1 MNQLPERIQYRLSE
15 LEKHPLWIDPAQSVE
30 DSKRFGWMRGIAL
43 KADTEF
49 EGRWYEWLL
58 INARRHMDDPY
69 QMPETVVTT
78 DRSRRGIGEKM
89 LENCMKWVYAQ
100 GHRLWEFI
108 EWIGYGLGI
117 AWFKAPKIPD
127 RLWQILY
134 ETFDIRLLIKEPAD
148 YFSHFIGEHGQSG
161 HLDYFPTPIDITKAI
176 NMMVF
181 ADNDDRTS
189 SQYEPCIGAGAMVL
203 PSRSLNL
210 VGADLS
216 LTMVKVASIQAFL
229 YMPSLLYVPGPIIG
243 LHADPE
249 TLTINKYFE
258 FKTNTRIYWGN
269 SLLGEHKAPVD
280 IFDDGSEWIEVFL
293 SPYDLRKREI
303 FEYDEYMFQSWDSLP
318 YDLKVQIVAAQA
330 RELGF
335 DIMTT
340 NPPFNAR
347 LGKFEKQQM
356 DEIKA
361 SNETFWKERQQRLE
375 QLKKLHENKEEIA

>member
-1 MNQLPERIQYRLSE
+1 
-15 LEKHPLWIDPAQSVE
+15 
-30 DSKRFGWMRGIAL
+30 
-43 KADTEF
+43 
-49 EGRWYEWLL
+49 
-58 INARRHMDDPY
+58 
-69 QMPETVVTT
+69 
-78 DRSRRGIGEKM
+78 
-89 LENCMKWVYAQ
+89 
-100 GHRLWEFI
+100 
-108 EWIGYGLGI
+108 
-117 AWFKAPKIPD
+117 
-127 RLWQILY
+127 
-134 ETFDIRLLIKEPAD
+134 
-148 YFSHFIGEHGQSG
+148 
-161 HLDYFPTPIDITKAI
+161 
-176 NMMVF
+176 
-181 ADNDDRTS
+181 
-189 SQYEPCIGAGAMVL
+189 MVL

>member
-1 MNQLPERIQYRLSE
+1 MNQLPERIQFRLSE
-15 LEKHPLWIDPAQSVE
+15 LENHPLWIEPDQSVQ
-30 DSKRFGWMRGIAL
+30 DTRKFGWMRGITL
-43 KADTEF
+43 KNDTEF

-58 INARRHMDDPY
+58 INARGKMDDPY
-69 QMPETVVTT
+69 QMPETDITT
-78 DRSRRGIGEKM
+78 ARSRKGIGEKM

-100 GHRLWEFI
+100 GYRLWDFI

-117 AWFKAPKIPD
+117 AWFKEPKIPD
-127 RLWQILY
+127 RLRQLLY
-134 ETFDIRLLIKEPAD
+134 ETFDIGLLQKEPAD
-148 YFSHFIGEHGQSG
+148 YFSHFVGEHGQSG

-189 SQYEPCIGAGAMVL
+189 SQYEPCIGAGSMIL

-229 YMPSLLYVPGPIIG
+229 YMPSLLFVPKPIVG

-269 SLLGEHKAPVD
+269 SLLGEYRAPED
-280 IFDDGSEWIEVFL
+280 IFKEDSEWVDVYVKPF
-293 SPYDLRKREI
+293 DLQKQDI
-303 FEYDEYMFQSWDSLP
+303 YQYDEYMFQPWDSLP
-318 YDLKVQIVAAQA
+318 YELKVKIVQAQS

-340 NPPFNAR
+340 NPPFNSR
-347 LGKFEKQQM
+347 LSKYETEQFQ
-356 DEIKA
+356 EIKK
-361 SNETFWKERQQRLE
+361 NNDIFWKERQQRLE
-375 QLKKLHENKEEIA
+375 QLKLKSEGETA